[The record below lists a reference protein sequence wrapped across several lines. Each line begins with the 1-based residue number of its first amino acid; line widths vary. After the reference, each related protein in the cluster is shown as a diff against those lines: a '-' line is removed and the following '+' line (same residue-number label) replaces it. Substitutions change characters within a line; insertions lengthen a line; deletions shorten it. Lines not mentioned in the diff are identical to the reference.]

1 MRRNK
6 QEEKQAKEL
15 AEFLGWASE
24 RNIVEFAGVAQ
35 LLGVRL
41 VENIEDGDEK
51 VEGARPKMRPF
62 DQIIENM
69 IDAYLDMN
77 RD

>member
-1 MRRNK
+1 M
-6 QEEKQAKEL
+6 
-15 AEFLGWASE
+15 
-24 RNIVEFAGVAQ
+24 
-35 LLGVRL
+35 RL

-62 DQIIENM
+62 DQIIEDM
-69 IDAYLDMN
+69 IEKYLSMN